1 MFQPA
6 AIFHIQCPVE
16 LPSEER
22 LAHIHRVRSHLFK
35 MPHADHLILGYKLKP
50 SLIHLVTSIAMD
62 ILLCAKMPIQSGA
75 RLIYLSKEGTFVL
88 GLPALGS
95 AMESSYEALDFS
107 IRLINSAMHRDIDDL
122 QLVGNTLNKII
133 SKHQRNAPAG
143 INSLRFI
150 DAAHDLQIPW
160 YHVVNNVYQF
170 GWGVNARLLN
180 SSFTDATSLIGSQL
194 ARSKYSCARALGR
207 LGIPTPK
214 HLYVRSEQDVREL
227 CQKLG
232 FPLVIKPENLDGGRG
247 VVVGIDNLEDLLLAY
262 KNAAKLSPKVL
273 MEKYISGND
282 YRLQV
287 FDKQVYWI
295 AHRRPARVVG
305 DGQATIVELIRRVNA
320 QRAQISVVD
329 PDDEKMTE
337 FGSEQI
343 IVDDQVHIWLKKQDL
358 TLNSIPSIGCEIRLK
373 GAANFSQGGTREGIC
388 LTKVH
393 PDNMDLAIQAVTALR
408 LDLAGVDLLIP
419 DISQSYKKVG
429 GVICEV
435 NAQPQLSKHLPYEL
449 LQKLVTNFGRIPT
462 VMILDL
468 NLSLIDKE
476 RIDLLVRHNNVKV
489 GWAQTVNDCQ
499 RLLADPDVGM
509 LIWHTKQIPRRYDH
523 WPVDRIDVLV
533 TRHQNITSFEE
544 ADQSSSQLWPSLP
557 DRVEELAILD
567 QIDERLD
574 GILGQLLDRK
584 KMVA

>member
-1 MFQPA
+1 
-6 AIFHIQCPVE
+6 
-16 LPSEER
+16 
-22 LAHIHRVRSHLFK
+22 
-35 MPHADHLILGYKLKP
+35 
-50 SLIHLVTSIAMD
+50 
-62 ILLCAKMPIQSGA
+62 
-75 RLIYLSKEGTFVL
+75 
-88 GLPALGS
+88 
-95 AMESSYEALDFS
+95 
-107 IRLINSAMHRDIDDL
+107 
-122 QLVGNTLNKII
+122 
-133 SKHQRNAPAG
+133 
-143 INSLRFI
+143 
-150 DAAHDLQIPW
+150 
-160 YHVVNNVYQF
+160 
-170 GWGVNARLLN
+170 
-180 SSFTDATSLIGSQL
+180 
-194 ARSKYSCARALGR
+194 
-207 LGIPTPK
+207 
-214 HLYVRSEQDVREL
+214 
-227 CQKLG
+227 
-232 FPLVIKPENLDGGRG
+232 
-247 VVVGIDNLEDLLLAY
+247 
-262 KNAAKLSPKVL
+262 
-273 MEKYISGND
+273 
-282 YRLQV
+282 
-287 FDKQVYWI
+287 
-295 AHRRPARVVG
+295 
-305 DGQATIVELIRRVNA
+305 
-320 QRAQISVVD
+320 
-329 PDDEKMTE
+329 
-337 FGSEQI
+337 
-343 IVDDQVHIWLKKQDL
+343 
-358 TLNSIPSIGCEIRLK
+358 
-373 GAANFSQGGTREGIC
+373 
-388 LTKVH
+388 
-393 PDNMDLAIQAVTALR
+393 VTALR